1 MENNNVLL
9 IKNATILDVE
19 EKREIEADILIK
31 NGKIAAIEQTIDIYT
46 DNIIDAGKRYV
57 TSGLVDC
64 HTHLGLK
71 GDSQG
76 FEGIDHNE
84 KNDPVT
90 PQMRGLDGINPL
102 DVTVKEALAHGVTT
116 VGSGPGSTNVFGGT
130 FACIKT
136 YGECVDDMLLSDSV
150 AMKSAFGENVKR
162 TYNDKKKTPMTRMG
176 IAALFRE
183 YIFKTK
189 EYLRDKE
196 SGKNPKFDIKLE
208 ALIPVVKKEIPVK
221 AHVHRAD
228 DIMTAV
234 RLAKELD
241 LDMTLDH
248 CTCAKDV
255 FNSLMKVDYPMI
267 MGPSLGHRGKIELQ
281 GKGFDSVALFS
292 NAGKK
297 IAITTDAP
305 VVPLQYLN
313 VCAGLAV
320 RAGMDKWE
328 ALRAISLYPAS
339 FMKQDH
345 KIGSIKVEKDAD
357 IVIWNDYP
365 LSNFALPNYVLINGE
380 VVEGIDK

>member
-31 NGKIAAIEQTIDIYT
+31 NGKIAAIEQTIDICT

-136 YGECVDDMLLSDSV
+136 YGECVDMRRICGLMLFC
-150 AMKSAFGENVKR
+150 FGLGMAVLLFIPETIFTFLFVIGCLVLG
-162 TYNDKKKTPMTRMG
+162 YN
-176 IAALFRE
+176 LF
-183 YIFKTK
+183 
-189 EYLRDKE
+189 
-196 SGKNPKFDIKLE
+196 
-208 ALIPVVKKEIPVK
+208 
-221 AHVHRAD
+221 
-228 DIMTAV
+228 
-234 RLAKELD
+234 
-241 LDMTLDH
+241 
-248 CTCAKDV
+248 CC
-255 FNSLMKVDYPMI
+255 
-267 MGPSLGHRGKIELQ
+267 
-281 GKGFDSVALFS
+281 
-292 NAGKK
+292 
-297 IAITTDAP
+297 
-305 VVPLQYLN
+305 
-313 VCAGLAV
+313 
-320 RAGMDKWE
+320 
-328 ALRAISLYPAS
+328 
-339 FMKQDH
+339 
-345 KIGSIKVEKDAD
+345 
-357 IVIWNDYP
+357 
-365 LSNFALPNYVLINGE
+365 
-380 VVEGIDK
+380 